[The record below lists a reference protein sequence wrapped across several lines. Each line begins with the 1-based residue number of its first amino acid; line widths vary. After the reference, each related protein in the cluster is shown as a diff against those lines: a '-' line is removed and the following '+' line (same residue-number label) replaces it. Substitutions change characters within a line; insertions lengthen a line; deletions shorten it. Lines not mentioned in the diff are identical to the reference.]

1 MPPQSYARFGVMLI
15 GSLHD
20 YTSDRTGAAAA
31 AIVGMRENDAVRVA
45 VAALAD
51 VRRRAIDGY
60 DDALALDRVGARF
73 RGERAIR
80 RRQSR

>member
-1 MPPQSYARFGVMLI
+1 
-15 GSLHD
+15 
-20 YTSDRTGAAAA
+20 
-31 AIVGMRENDAVRVA
+31 MRANDAVRVA

-60 DDALALDRVGARF
+60 DDVLALDRVGARF